1 MTPSPEHQITQV
13 SIDLIDD
20 PRLAM
25 RTELEI
31 SPLQELAEDIKRNGL
46 IEPVILRVSGGRFE
60 VVAGHRRT
68 AACKMAGMVKI
79 PAVVRTLTDDEAL
92 SIKVSENFIRAD
104 IDPVDEAL
112 FFAELTTTNQI
123 TVPKLAAL
131 IGRTED
137 YVQGRLDLLLLPP
150 DIIQALK
157 LKQIKLGVA
166 RHLGLITDEKDRLI
180 FLEYAIKDGVTE
192 YSAKNWYNQ
201 WYYQK
206 QTNPQQTVADYTP
219 QEIREIAR
227 PKLPCA
233 KCGIASDIRELTQ
246 VYIHNTA
253 CENYIA
259 ALQEKFVPPAVA
271 TAGAVVP
278 PAPLES

>member
-1 MTPSPEHQITQV
+1 MVNQDQQITHI

-20 PRLAM
+20 PRQAM
-25 RTELEI
+25 RSELDLEQ
-31 SPLQELAEDIKRNGL
+31 LKELSDDIKRNGL
-46 IEPVILRVSGGRFE
+46 IEPVILRVSGDRYE

-68 AACKMAGMVKI
+68 AACKIAGLVKI
-79 PAVVRTLTDDEAL
+79 PSIVKTLNDEQAL
-92 SIKVSENFIRAD
+92 AIKVSENFIRAD
-104 IDPVDEAL
+104 IDPIDEAL
-112 FFAELTTTNQI
+112 FFAELVTQDKMP
-123 TVPKLAAL
+123 VEKLAEL
-131 IGRTED
+131 IGRTTD

-157 LKQIKLGVA
+157 NKQIKLGVA

-192 YSAKNWYNQ
+192 YAAKNWYNQ
-201 WYYQK
+201 WYYNK
-206 QTNPQQTVADYTP
+206 QINPGQTVSDYTP
-219 QEIREIAR
+219 QEIRDYGR

-253 CENYIA
+253 CENYIE
-259 ALQEKFVPPAVA
+259 ALQERLGVESSPPLEAVPP
-271 TAGAVVP
+271 VP
-278 PAPLES
+278 ASGS

>member
-1 MTPSPEHQITQV
+1 MNPTPEHQISQV

-20 PRLAM
+20 PQLAM

-31 SPLQELAEDIKRNGL
+31 EPLQELANDIKRNGL
-46 IEPVILRVSGGRFE
+46 IEPIILRVSGDRYE

-68 AACKMAGMVKI
+68 AACKIAGMVKI
-79 PAVVRTLTDDEAL
+79 PAVIRTLTDDEAL
-92 SIKVSENFIRAD
+92 AIKVSENFVRSD

-112 FFAELTTTNQI
+112 FFAELTTTGKLE
-123 TVPKLAAL
+123 PFKLAEL

-137 YVQGRLDLLLLPP
+137 YVRGRLDLLLLPP

-157 LKQIKLGVA
+157 TKQIKLGVA
-166 RHLGLITDEKDRLI
+166 RQLGQITDEKDRLI

-192 YSAKNWYNQ
+192 YAAKNWYNQ
-201 WYYQK
+201 WYYNSK
-206 QTNPQQTVADYTP
+206 TNPQQTVADYTP

-233 KCGIASDIRELTQ
+233 KCGIASDIRELVQ
-246 VYIHNTA
+246 VFIHNTA
-253 CENYIA
+253 CENYVE
-259 ALQEKFVPPAVA
+259 ALHNRFAEPTVPEPGTAPANA
-271 TAGAVVP
+271 
-278 PAPLES
+278 E